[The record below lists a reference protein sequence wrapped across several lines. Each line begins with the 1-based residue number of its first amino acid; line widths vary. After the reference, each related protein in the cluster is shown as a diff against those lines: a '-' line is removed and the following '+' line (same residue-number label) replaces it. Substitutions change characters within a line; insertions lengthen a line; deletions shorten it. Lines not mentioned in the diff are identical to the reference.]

1 MNVQELKNEA
11 YKLSVSDRLIL
22 ANSII
27 QSLQDELR
35 PRPSRKGI
43 AQRMRGLAKTA
54 KTDGPPPNDTEVEA
68 MLEERLVEK
77 YLK

>member
-27 QSLQDELR
+27 QSLQDDLR
-35 PRPSRKGI
+35 PRPNRQG
-43 AQRMRGLAKTA
+43 AVERMIGLL
-54 KTDGPPPNDTEVEA
+54 KTDGPPPNDAEVEA
-68 MLEERLVEK
+68 MLEERSVEK